1 MQPRRNQDP
10 GRVRRKRIE
19 AGLQQQ
25 ALASKAGISR
35 PHMSSIEHGRV
46 GASPGVLRRLAAALE
61 CEIADL
67 MPPEPTATGSAA

>member
-1 MQPRRNQDP
+1 MEPRRNADP

-25 ALASKAGISR
+25 ELARRAGISK

-46 GASPGVLRRLAAALE
+46 NPSPGVLQRLATALG
-61 CEIADL
+61 CEIPDL
-67 MPPEPTATGSAA
+67 MPPEPVSA

>member
-1 MQPRRNQDP
+1 METRRNHDP

-25 ALASKAGISR
+25 ELARKAGISK

-46 GASPGVLRRLAAALE
+46 NPSPGVLQRLADALG
-61 CEIADL
+61 CEIPDL
-67 MPPEPTATGSAA
+67 MPPESVPA

>member
-1 MQPRRNQDP
+1 MEPRRNHDP

-25 ALASKAGISR
+25 ELARKAGISK

-46 GASPGVLRRLAAALE
+46 NPSPHVLQRLAVALG
-61 CEIADL
+61 CEIPDL
-67 MPPEPTATGSAA
+67 MPPEAVPA

>member
-1 MQPRRNQDP
+1 MEPRRNHDP

-25 ALASKAGISR
+25 ELARKAGISK

-46 GASPGVLRRLAAALE
+46 NPSPGVLRRLADALG
-61 CEIADL
+61 CQIPDL
-67 MPPEPTATGSAA
+67 MPPESVSA